1 MQKKAFLFL
10 LLTILSFSS
19 LTAQNSG
26 KSTTTGKG
34 KEIFD
39 NALSFFSKNDYRNA
53 LVLFR
58 KVVANPSY
66 SALAPDAYYWSVL
79 SDLALKDYDAAG
91 KDIDYFLANYRNN
104 ARYPD
109 VVYQNGRL
117 EFLKDNFE
125 KSLRIFQSFISAY
138 PRHDMY
144 PAALFWAGECMYQL
158 GQFADAEKTFSVLIE
173 KYPESVKRD
182 TAEYRLDLIEQ
193 KYREIELLKLLK
205 WSHEESLKSIEEF
218 QRREKS
224 YEQAINAFQRK
235 IADMLKDTRQA
246 ELEQRIADLEK
257 QNADMTQKLNEK
269 DLTIAALTQQLQALS
284 PGAVVPAVSAA
295 PTTSADDRERLL
307 SMKNEAL
314 ELKDFY
320 IEWLAKNGGSK

>member
-1 MQKKAFLFL
+1 MQKKAILFL
-10 LLTILSFSS
+10 LLTILTFSS
-19 LTAQNSG
+19 LAAQNG
-26 KSTTTGKG
+26 AKSTTDAAGKG
-34 KEIFD
+34 KAIFD
-39 NALSFFSKNDYRNA
+39 SGMSFFSKNDYRNA

-58 KVVANPSY
+58 KVIANPSY
-66 SALAPDAYYWSVL
+66 SSLAPDAYYWSIL
-79 SDLALKDYDAAG
+79 SDLALKDFDSG
-91 KDIDYFLANYRNN
+91 TKDVEFFLGNYRNN
-104 ARYPD
+104 PHYPD
-109 VVYQNGRL
+109 VIYQNGRL
-117 EFLKDNFE
+117 SFMKDDFE
-125 KSLRIFQSFISAY
+125 KALRIFQSFISAY

-158 GQFADAEKTFSVLIE
+158 GQFADAEKAFSVLVD
-173 KYPESVKRD
+173 KYPDSVKRE
-182 TAEYRLDLIEQ
+182 TAQYRLDLIEQ

-257 QNADMTQKLNEK
+257 QNADLTQRLNEK
-269 DLTIAALTQQLQALS
+269 DAAIAALTQQLNALS
-284 PGAVVPAVSAA
+284 PGVVAAVPAA
-295 PTTSADDRERLL
+295 TTDDRETLL